1 MTEQQH
7 VLSCAL
13 PSWYPHL
20 RSSTIRSVVIPLPHS
35 FIHYLQQDG
44 ILLPT
49 PPTTLTLNANDPRQ
63 ESLNN
68 EWSSSEEEGDEDDLK
83 APPFR
88 RPPVSS
94 SDDDEGED
102 DSTATTP
109 TLPCFPELE
118 KNIQAAIDKLGGHV
132 FPKLDWSSPRDASFL
147 KGGSLKC
154 DNVGDI
160 FLLLKGSDFVA
171 HDITHAFDACDKT
184 VPATATTKTP
194 ATTTATTTTTTTTT
208 TTIPDPPTRQHHLV
222 LRRWCNLYPSQE
234 FRCVVVQQRFKGMSQ
249 RHCDRCFKNMNATA
263 MADMGALVQTF
274 YDTALVPALSS
285 SSLAG
290 QMGGD
295 YFFDVYIDRH
305 RTVTLLDFG
314 VFSPLSTDAKLFT
327 WGELQAWSGNGAEES
342 AEESGRGEEGGKGEE
357 GGMANKTEAEAKEP
371 VASSTSFLDQATQ
384 ATQATHTAALD
395 IRYVKNL
402 NDAVP
407 SQLAAHRVPADMV
420 GDPKVF
426 MDEFVAATRRGELNT
441 H

>member
-1 MTEQQH
+1 
-7 VLSCAL
+7 
-13 PSWYPHL
+13 
-20 RSSTIRSVVIPLPHS
+20 
-35 FIHYLQQDG
+35 
-44 ILLPT
+44 
-49 PPTTLTLNANDPRQ
+49 
-63 ESLNN
+63 
-68 EWSSSEEEGDEDDLK
+68 
-83 APPFR
+83 
-88 RPPVSS
+88 
-94 SDDDEGED
+94 
-102 DSTATTP
+102 
-109 TLPCFPELE
+109 
-118 KNIQAAIDKLGGHV
+118 
-132 FPKLDWSSPRDASFL
+132 
-147 KGGSLKC
+147 
-154 DNVGDI
+154 
-160 FLLLKGSDFVA
+160 
-171 HDITHAFDACDKT
+171 
-184 VPATATTKTP
+184 
-194 ATTTATTTTTTTTT
+194 
-208 TTIPDPPTRQHHLV
+208 
-222 LRRWCNLYPSQE
+222 
-234 FRCVVVQQRFKGMSQ
+234 
-249 RHCDRCFKNMNATA
+249 

-285 SSLAG
+285 SLLAG

-384 ATQATHTAALD
+384 ATHTAALD